1 MRMKVEG
8 NDDLERD
15 LYSGG
20 LVNTNKVAYESFLK
34 RQKENQSK
42 ETRLNTIENDISEL
56 KELLRE
62 LLNRG

>member
-15 LYSGG
+15 LHSGG

-34 RQKENQSK
+34 RQKENQAK

>member
-8 NDDLERD
+8 HDDLERD
-15 LYSGG
+15 LNSGG
-20 LVNTNKVAYESFLK
+20 LVNTNREAYESFLK
-34 RQKENQSK
+34 RQKETQSK
-42 ETRLNTIENDISEL
+42 ENRLNTIENDISEL

>member
-8 NDDLERD
+8 HDDLERD
-15 LYSGG
+15 LNSGG

-34 RQKENQSK
+34 RQKEKQSE